1 MLAEPKLRQIGC
13 CNELNAGYAAD
24 GYARGK
30 GLGALVIT
38 HMVGALSALNAIA
51 GTPTFHHHCDCMENI
66 RRTGSK
72 RCMSTTRS
80 VKC

>member
-30 GLGALVIT
+30 GLGALVVT

-51 GTPTFHHHCDCMENI
+51 GAPIF
-66 RRTGSK
+66 
-72 RCMSTTRS
+72 
-80 VKC
+80 